1 MNTRRS
7 WRTWGLSVALA
18 LTGVFLLSCGKAE
31 SPEPAPTATAPA
43 EPAPPAGGPAVTP
56 PAGSGPAV
64 TPPPSPTESVAWKPP
79 EGLRKDF
86 AEERRATVAKL
97 KQAGDAEFTRLRSA
111 VRDLKQGA
119 WQAAHTRYPDL
130 GGVADPGLQHRQT
143 WKRIQ
148 EMAAAGD
155 RACKAFLKART
166 DLDDYLCKRNPELKK
181 LREARKED
189 HTPDE

>member
-1 MNTRRS
+1 MSTHRL
-7 WRTWGLSVALA
+7 WRTSALSAALA
-18 LTGVFLLSCGKAE
+18 LAGLFLLSCGRAE
-31 SPEPAPTATAPA
+31 PPEPAPAATTPA
-43 EPAPPAGGPAVTP
+43 EPAPPAGGPAATP
-56 PAGSGPAV
+56 PDGSVPAV

-79 EGLRKDF
+79 EGVRKDY
-86 AEERRATVAKL
+86 AEERSATVAKL

-130 GGVADPGLQHRQT
+130 GKVADPGLQHRQT

-166 DLDDYLCKRNPELKK
+166 DLDDYLCKKSPELKK
-181 LREARKED
+181 LRDARKED
-189 HTPDE
+189 HTTDE